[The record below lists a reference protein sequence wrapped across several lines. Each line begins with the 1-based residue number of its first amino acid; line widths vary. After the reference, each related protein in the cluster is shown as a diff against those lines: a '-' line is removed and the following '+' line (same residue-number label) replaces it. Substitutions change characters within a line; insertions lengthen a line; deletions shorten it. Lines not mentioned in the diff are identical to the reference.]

1 MDYLQPVL
9 VCLCSDYQKLVIIYL
24 NVNNSTVIQV
34 VPQLDN
40 GPKDEGARLV
50 LKKKSVLE
58 GSPGPFNLL
67 PYREE
72 FSG

>member
-1 MDYLQPVL
+1 LL
-9 VCLCSDYQKLVIIYL
+9 VCLCGDYLKPAIIYL
-24 NVNNSTVIQV
+24 NVNNSTVVQV

-50 LKKKSVLE
+50 LKKNSALE

-67 PYREE
+67 PYGEQTP
-72 FSG
+72 